1 MGNSKNDG
9 KIGVSLGA
17 DLLARCDT
25 AIEKQTHEKSTVSDR
40 AYRGIWKQAWNG

>member
-17 DLLARCDT
+17 DLLARCDAT
-25 AIEKQTHEKSTVSDR
+25 IEKQTHKTGVNSSAMPLNTISLF
-40 AYRGIWKQAWNG
+40 